1 MAEWS
6 NEQATLEAIARAGSS
21 APAPRSRATP
31 RTRTFDEFAL
41 LAATRPIDAA
51 I

>member
-6 NEQATLEAIARAGSS
+6 NEQATLQAI
-21 APAPRSRATP
+21 APAPLSRATP
-31 RTRTFDEFAL
+31 LTRTFDEFAL
-41 LAATRPIDAA
+41 LAATRAIGAA